1 MLHKPKVRAQIT
13 HTNTI
18 PGIPIIGI
26 ESLIGGISI
35 TTTTKDIEHTNQS
48 SMETVI
54 KGICV
59 ILGINMTSI
68 QGR

>member
-1 MLHKPKVRAQIT
+1 MLHKPKIRAQIT

-26 ESLIGGISI
+26 ESLIGGIHI

-48 SMETVI
+48 SMEMVT
-54 KGICV
+54 KGLCV
-59 ILGINMTSI
+59 ILGIKIAFI
-68 QGR
+68 QYR